1 MSEAQWGEGCG
12 HYFMRHTWLEA
23 LRLETSP
30 NTISSV
36 FSVNVLISGQISSKT
51 TGGKGGKN
59 DSNARGQAGT
69 ITTINSEIVTNYGV
83 KSRTIHF
90 TTGECWW
97 SWQCHLIFPL
107 STPTTITSHTQLHQ
121 SMSVSKL
128 KCWLQERTI
137 QRVNYGRD
145 SANSTNSFS
154 SSASSNRSVPDWEQT
169 CEWCLT
175 MFRTCNYSFV
185 RLTVKQHCKAN

>member
-1 MSEAQWGEGCG
+1 MRAEAVWNFLIDWVKRQVVAGLSLSFRISLLLRIALIDSHQQQSYVKDKCKCTKDMSEAQWGEGCG
-12 HYFMRHTWLEA
+12 HYFMRYTWLEA

-36 FSVNVLISGQISSKT
+36 FSVNVLISGKISSKT

-90 TTGECWW
+90 TTG
-97 SWQCHLIFPL
+97 
-107 STPTTITSHTQLHQ
+107 
-121 SMSVSKL
+121 SVGVHDNV
-128 KCWLQERTI
+128 I
-137 QRVNYGRD
+137 
-145 SANSTNSFS
+145 
-154 SSASSNRSVPDWEQT
+154 
-169 CEWCLT
+169 
-175 MFRTCNYSFV
+175 
-185 RLTVKQHCKAN
+185 

>member
-1 MSEAQWGEGCG
+1 M
-12 HYFMRHTWLEA
+12 EA

-36 FSVNVLISGQISSKT
+36 FSVNVLISGKISSKT

-90 TTGECWW
+90 TTG
-97 SWQCHLIFPL
+97 
-107 STPTTITSHTQLHQ
+107 
-121 SMSVSKL
+121 SVGVHDNV
-128 KCWLQERTI
+128 I
-137 QRVNYGRD
+137 
-145 SANSTNSFS
+145 
-154 SSASSNRSVPDWEQT
+154 
-169 CEWCLT
+169 
-175 MFRTCNYSFV
+175 
-185 RLTVKQHCKAN
+185 